1 MFDKYSYLP
10 KNKEVST
17 LVQLQIQQRKSKKKK
32 KQVTQKEQKQKQ
44 APKIWQGLQRTIFNF
59 LFIDAC
65 KIFAL
70 VQHSAVT
77 FLCKLCLSFQRCHT
91 S

>member
-32 KQVTQKEQKQKQ
+32 KQVTQKEQKQ